1 MPQAGPASAPPADA
15 LPAPGSYLL
24 FNQRLLEGLYS
35 QALDLGDVD
44 AVFWHVFSSLPDE
57 VTVYPSENYY
67 YFIMYAQGRQI
78 WGNIRLPAGSRDR
91 GVLSFAYF
99 EFDEFPTGVREGFTR
114 SKFFSEKDGLH
125 VEKCD
130 DFTYAVSYNGK
141 KVTFNLHKLRQEP
154 PALFPLGQGELFIE
168 RTFDESGYQFFL
180 LFNEE
185 KDYFFWVLNEE
196 EGLSDVLEPVGD
208 DLLVGKRSGFAFW
221 VDTAHGNRKVLLGVR
236 SINVNR
242 NDYYDGPFDQL
253 ADNYVDQTRISEYM
267 VRASPSLEGRI
278 DKYGYYTDREEPLRV
293 SLSNYATYY
302 TLADL
307 QQFLAQA
314 RASADPYQFI
324 SRRGVP
330 VTSAL
335 TPSPLAAT
343 PTATPTPE
351 SGRQ

>member
-1 MPQAGPASAPPADA
+1 MSQAVPTSVSPPS
-15 LPAPGSYLL
+15 APGSYLL
-24 FNQRLLEGLYS
+24 FNQRLLEGLY
-35 QALDLGDVD
+35 ARTLDLGDVD
-44 AVFWHVFSSLPDE
+44 AVFWHVFSNLPDE

-67 YFIMYAQGRQI
+67 YFIMYVQGRQI

-114 SKFFSEKDGLH
+114 SKFFSEKDGLSI
-125 VEKCD
+125 EKRD

-221 VDTAHGNRKVLLGVR
+221 VDAAHGNRKVLLGVR

-314 RASADPYQFI
+314 RASPDPYQFI

-330 VTSAL
+330 VTSAP
-335 TPSPLAAT
+335 TPPSLAAT

-351 SGRQ
+351 SGRR